1 MDYVTVIELLEE
13 KMSKG
18 TVNKVILIG
27 RLGKDPEMRYT
38 ASGTAVANF
47 SMATNHFTKDQD
59 GNNSDMTEWHQVVAF
74 GRTAEVASEYLNKGK
89 LVYVE
94 GRLQT
99 RSWDDQNGQKRYK
112 TEVVCTNMQLLGSR
126 AENEMQQN
134 QPPEMEKTTDSNT
147 EKETQTSA
155 SSEEEDDL
163 PF

>member
-1 MDYVTVIELLEE
+1 
-13 KMSKG
+13 MSKG

-47 SMATNHFTKDQD
+47 SMATNHFTKDQS
-59 GNNSDMTEWHQVVAF
+59 GNNSDTTEWHQVVAF

-89 LVYVE
+89 LVYIE

-112 TEVVCTNMQLLGSR
+112 TEVVCTNLQLLGSKGD
-126 AENEMQQN
+126 NEVQQSE
-134 QPPEMEKTTDSNT
+134 QPEMETTIDSNN
-147 EKETQTSA
+147 EKENQTA
-155 SSEEEDDL
+155 PAGDEEDDL

>member
-1 MDYVTVIELLEE
+1 
-13 KMSKG
+13 MSKG

-47 SMATNHFTKDQD
+47 SMATNHFTRDQD
-59 GNNSDMTEWHQVVAF
+59 GNNSDTTEWHQVVAF

-89 LVYVE
+89 LVYIE

-112 TEVVCTNMQLLGSR
+112 TEVVCSNLQLLGSK
-126 AENEMQQN
+126 ADSEVPQDA
-134 QPPEMEKTTDSNT
+134 PPAMEKTTDSSN
-147 EKETQTSA
+147 EKETQTSTA
-155 SSEEEDDL
+155 SEEEDDL

>member
-1 MDYVTVIELLEE
+1 
-13 KMSKG
+13 MSKG

-38 ASGTAVANF
+38 ASGTAVVNF

-59 GNNSDMTEWHQVVAF
+59 GNNSDTTEWHQVVAF
-74 GRTAEVASEYLNKGK
+74 GRTAEVAGEYLNKGK
-89 LVYVE
+89 LVYIE

-112 TEVVCTNMQLLGSR
+112 TEVVCSNLQLLGSR
-126 AENEMQQN
+126 GDSDAPQTEA
-134 QPPEMEKTTDSNT
+134 PAMEHTVDSNN
-147 EKETQTSA
+147 EKESQTA
-155 SSEEEDDL
+155 TTSSDEEDDL

>member
-1 MDYVTVIELLEE
+1 
-13 KMSKG
+13 MSKG

-38 ASGTAVANF
+38 ASGTAVVNF

-59 GNNSDMTEWHQVVAF
+59 GNNSDTTEWHQVVAF

-89 LVYVE
+89 LVYIE

-112 TEVVCTNMQLLGSR
+112 TEVVCSNLQLLGSR
-126 AENEMQQN
+126 AESEAPPAE
-134 QPPEMEKTTDSNT
+134 QPQMEKTTDSNN
-147 EKETQTSA
+147 EKETQAAPA
-155 SSEEEDDL
+155 SDDEDDL